1 MISLAHTIVENFII
15 IGLVC
20 QTALIGYLWFFALVY
35 SLVRRRETSTTIEPL
50 ARFVFIV
57 PAHNEE
63 IGIADTVHSLL
74 NVCYPRTLFDV
85 VVVADNCSDGTAE
98 KANATGVECLVRHD
112 LNLRG
117 KGYALRHAFTELLP
131 RGYDALIVID
141 ADSIVSTNFLSVL
154 NTRLGQGAKV
164 IQAFYGLSNPEASI
178 LTYLFQVGNLLE
190 NKLFWEPK
198 QVLGLPIVLRCNG
211 MCFAREVLDKYPWN
225 AFSIVEDTEY
235 GLVLSKNGIHID
247 FASDIGVYARQPE
260 TLGQAFA
267 QRVRWASGN
276 STLTKN
282 RAIDLI
288 VSGVMQRRSAMV
300 DLGITLMVGSRPL
313 LLIANI
319 ILLGLSFVF
328 GSKAIVYWAGL
339 SLIAHVLYIGLGVML
354 NGISMQKMGRLI
366 LSPFYLGWLC
376 VVSLL
381 GLAGFRKKQWIRTT
395 RSL

>member
-1 MISLAHTIVENFII
+1 MISLVHALAENFII

-20 QTALIGYLWFFALVY
+20 ETVLLGYLWLFALVY
-35 SLVRRRETSTTIEPL
+35 FFINRRDISVIPEPRF
-50 ARFVFIV
+50 RFVFIV
-57 PAHNEE
+57 PAHDEE
-63 IGIADTVHSLL
+63 IGIADTVQSLL
-74 NVCYPRTLFDV
+74 EVCYPRTLFDV

-98 KANATGVECLVRHD
+98 KARTAGVECLERRD
-112 LNLRG
+112 PNLRG
-117 KGYALRHAFTELLP
+117 KGYALSYAFTELLP
-131 RGYDALIVID
+131 RGYDAFIVID
-141 ADSIVSTNFLSVL
+141 ADSIISTNFLFVL
-154 NTRLGQGAKV
+154 NSRLSQGEKV
-164 IQAFYGLSNPEASI
+164 IQAYYGLSNPDASI

-198 QVLGLPIVLRCNG
+198 QALKLPIILRGNG
-211 MCFAREVLDKYPWN
+211 MCFAREVLEQYPWN

-235 GLVLSKNGIHID
+235 GLLLSDHGIHIH
-247 FASDIGVYARQPE
+247 FASEIGVYARQPE

-276 STLTKN
+276 STLTKK
-282 RAIDLI
+282 RSFSLI
-288 VSGVMQRRSAMV
+288 GLGAMQRKFALI

-319 ILLGLSFVF
+319 ALLGLSFAF
-328 GSKAIVYWAGL
+328 GPKAIVYWAAL
-339 SLIAHVLYIGLGVML
+339 SLVAHVLYIGLGVML
-354 NGISMQKMGRLI
+354 NGFSLQKMARLI